1 MPEWADGLYHN
12 RRLFSEVLVYR
23 DDESIYIEHRGRE
36 SAAVRSTFEMVQGLK
51 MIEDKAEDR
60 VEEQAD
66 SIKQEAQLLRDT
78 SG

>member
-1 MPEWADGLYHN
+1 MADGLYHN
-12 RRLFSEVLVYR
+12 RRQFSEALVYR
-23 DDESIYIEHRGRE
+23 DDESIYFEHRGRE
-36 SAAVRSTFEMVQGLK
+36 SAVVRSTFEMVQGLK

>member
-1 MPEWADGLYHN
+1 
-12 RRLFSEVLVYR
+12 V
-23 DDESIYIEHRGRE
+23 
-36 SAAVRSTFEMVQGLK
+36 VRSTFEMVQGLK

>member
-1 MPEWADGLYHN
+1 M
-12 RRLFSEVLVYR
+12 LVYY
-23 DDESIYIEHRGRE
+23 DDESIYLEHRGRE
-36 SAAVRSTFEMVQGLK
+36 SAVVRSTFEMIQGLK

>member
-1 MPEWADGLYHN
+1 
-12 RRLFSEVLVYR
+12 VLVYR
-23 DDESIYIEHRGRE
+23 DDESIYCEHRGRE
-36 SAAVRSTFEMVQGLK
+36 SAVVRSTFEMVQGLK

>member
-1 MPEWADGLYHN
+1 MT
-12 RRLFSEVLVYR
+12 
-23 DDESIYIEHRGRE
+23 ESIYFEHRGRE
-36 SAAVRSTFEMVQGLK
+36 RAVVRSTFEMVQGLK

>member
-1 MPEWADGLYHN
+1 M
-12 RRLFSEVLVYR
+12 LVYY
-23 DDESIYIEHRGRE
+23 DDESIYFEHRGRE
-36 SAAVRSTFEMVQGLK
+36 SAVVRSTFEMVQGLK

>member
-1 MPEWADGLYHN
+1 M
-12 RRLFSEVLVYR
+12 LVYH
-23 DDESIYIEHRGRE
+23 DDESIYYEHRGRE
-36 SAAVRSTFEMVQGLK
+36 SAVVRSTFEMVQGLK
-51 MIEDKAEDR
+51 MIEDEAEDR